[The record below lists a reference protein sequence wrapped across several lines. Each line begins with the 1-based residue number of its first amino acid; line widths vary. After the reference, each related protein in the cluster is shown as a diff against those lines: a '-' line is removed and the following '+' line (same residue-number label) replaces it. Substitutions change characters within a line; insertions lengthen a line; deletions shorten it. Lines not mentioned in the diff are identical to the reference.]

1 MNQYIYKLI
10 NLLYSKDMQLYE
22 NTRHFYTY
30 EQQLNRTFN
39 KENNI
44 VVFPNGN
51 FVTDKVY
58 YSELKNEYK
67 LL

>member
-44 VVFPNGN
+44 DDMQEALGPG
-51 FVTDKVY
+51 
-58 YSELKNEYK
+58 
-67 LL
+67 

>member
-44 VVFPNGN
+44 DDMQEAYWLEESYHVSN
-51 FVTDKVY
+51 
-58 YSELKNEYK
+58 YK
-67 LL
+67 